1 MLGAS
6 CACII
11 LHIGASGAAS
21 EYGRCCAA
29 GRAKALLLRCRGGIA
44 DRKTAYIS
52 DSKRS
57 MAFRP
62 VQCSART

>member
-1 MLGAS
+1 MLGVS
-6 CACII
+6 RACII
-11 LHIGASGAAS
+11 MHIGASGAAS
-21 EYGRCCAA
+21 EQGRCCAA
-29 GRAKALLLRCRGGIA
+29 GHAKALLLHCCGGIA

-62 VQCSART
+62 VHRSDWT